1 MFDACQDKACATVQV
16 EDDGIAEADE
26 SFPIMLERSDTL
38 DSRIELSASV
48 AHLAI
53 IGDNDGKC
61 VFMRNL
67 CLTFKHKHFF
77 LQL

>member
-1 MFDACQDKACATVQV
+1 M

-26 SFPIMLERSDTL
+26 SFPVMLERSDTL

-53 IGDNDGKC
+53 IGDDDGKC
-61 VFMRNL
+61 VLRY
-67 CLTFKHKHFF
+67 TYI
-77 LQL
+77 

>member
-1 MFDACQDKACATVQV
+1 M

-26 SFPIMLERSDTL
+26 SFPIMLERSDNL

-53 IGDNDGKC
+53 IGDDDGKC
-61 VFMRNL
+61 VLRY
-67 CLTFKHKHFF
+67 TYI
-77 LQL
+77 